1 MQLLF
6 GDNFNDREMIE
17 NAGLGIVMGNSN
29 PFIKIMGDF
38 IVTDNNSDGVCE
50 AIEKFV
56 LK

>member
-1 MQLLF
+1 MLLQY

-29 PFIKIMGDF
+29 PFIKIMGDL

-56 LK
+56 LN